1 MEKYKGKKNFKE
13 FFKFLSEQGR
23 NDLYEMVDN
32 RTICDFVES
41 FYPHKLPEQYL
52 EFMHYAGNGQFWVG
66 SSYNFFRSTQVEKIR
81 RRIID

>member
-52 EFMHYAGNGQFWVG
+52 EFMH
-66 SSYNFFRSTQVEKIR
+66 
-81 RRIID
+81 